1 MTSRSHSKTPNLEII
16 NLSFQ
21 KRCWELISHDISPS
35 LILCDFPSEITDPQ
49 PHFKIFGLHDFP
61 YFLHN
66 IESSPD
72 LQIIVLTQ
80 QYSILTRLISS
91 THSVQ
96 RPFKLLSRSHSA
108 APFELKIIEI
118 SSVVPINIFQ
128 KATQILYRA
137 TFPVRLT
144 NAKGPFIKHF
154 DLFELHINPIIENVT
169 TISPIPSHQIC
180 GFAHTTNYNLYK
192 EISQSLQD
200 FAIPYSHDNNL
211 QASVLPLSHIISF
224 NITPASPAN
233 ADTIQ
238 SLLDQLSSILDPI
251 PSFIFCA
258 LISGIFSLVKSSYI
272 NFISKRRMD
281 PSIITPIFS
290 ILRVP
295 FLIISSGLIFVA
307 SLELIEEVLLL
318 APQHNI
324 TIPSHFLQHI
334 QKFTFELTGEF
345 ITISLLKI
353 TTPHFTDLQILR
365 LDPGCPSE
373 IFFTQHFLDFLHT
386 RFSCNSGA
394 QLQTIRDGT
403 GNIHEVLAF
412 SSSIDFSSNDSDLT
426 LPFPFVFQSHN
437 FLISYLEPSF
447 SPKPKSVHQYPFES
461 SDEHFER
468 FTNVSN
474 SLAARIPIVR
484 PHEEKGGP
492 IASQIIA
499 GLLSGTIPDDS
510 FPLSFLTSSTTPL
523 FHILLAPF
531 PDSWQTL
538 LLDLLPSSLTFQS
551 CKMFDIGRF
560 SPQYIIIDL
569 PPRSQFPI
577 PFLPPSGTNFS
588 ECGWLTVSSFSNIK
602 LVYQLLSTQH
612 LKIFVKFLSTLKRL
626 TPASVTLALTPPP
639 AHAPPS
645 PPSPLPTNSIPTI
658 VSASPLLDLDVP
670 MGDDPVPSPELPPPP
685 SPLPPLPPC
694 AELLVTCYR
703 LLTYLTWSHDYD
715 HPKQRL
721 LEVIAG
727 GRHLGEPHV
736 FLPYLT
742 GALDTF
748 PENFFNHNFATT
760 FVTIALDLPLAAK
773 QKLFHTIHEDAS
785 EHIQPIISL
794 PSFPPHSTSSDIS
807 LSFDNIFSFLPED
820 VTISTSNS
828 TFLFSSP
835 HFSDLPLPT
844 LCTLL
849 ESQHTIS
856 LTARARTSDHNR
868 GMVLRLSCIMI
879 ELNRQMNSSTHST
892 FLFIERFH
900 PVSNSVTVFDPFHGT
915 QLRQI
920 NSLICYKIAT
930 LVFKRNSVKSLVC
943 SSLLQNFANTFPAS
957 PPTTA
962 YSPFCVISLFDG
974 SGSFTDV
981 IAKAVGSWPHAI
993 LAAEMDAGTRSV
1005 VSKVKGWSVEGSIWT
1020 KDKKKCSYILCGK
1033 RLVVNRQKLS
1043 PLKAIPLTTSRQ
1055 RYNFLWG
1062 WISLPRPNHHRSG
1075 KRCLRSNWRPKRSH
1089 SLRMGS
1095 TLLPLQNP
1103 LLETSCNSRR
1113 KCGINVAPHEN
1124 IYSQTPWYP

>member
-1 MTSRSHSKTPNLEII
+1 MTSRPHSKTSNLETI

-21 KRCWELISHDISPS
+21 KCCWELISHVTSPS

-61 YFLHN
+61 HFLHN

-72 LQIIVLTQ
+72 LQILVLTQ
-80 QYSILTRLISS
+80 QFSILNRLISS

-96 RPFKLLSRSHSA
+96 RPFTLFSRSHSA

-118 SSVVPINIFQ
+118 SSVVPASIFQ
-128 KATQILYRA
+128 KATQIFYR
-137 TFPVRLT
+137 TTLPVRLT

-154 DLFELHINPIIENVT
+154 DLFELHINPIIENVSA
-169 TISPIPSHQIC
+169 ISPIPSHQIC
-180 GFAHTTNYNLYK
+180 GFAYTTNYNLCK
-192 EISQSLQD
+192 EISQSLQN
-200 FAIPYSHDNNL
+200 FAIPYSHDNLL
-211 QASVLPLSHIISF
+211 QASVPPLSHIISF
-224 NITPASPAN
+224 NINPASSAT
-233 ADTIQ
+233 ADSIQ
-238 SLLDQLSSILDPI
+238 SLLDQLSSILNPI
-251 PSFIFCA
+251 PSFAFCA
-258 LISGIFSLVKSSYI
+258 LISGIFSLVKSSHI
-272 NFISKRRMD
+272 SFISKRKMD

-290 ILRVP
+290 ILETP
-295 FLIISSGLIFVA
+295 FLIVSSGLIFVA
-307 SLELIEEVLLL
+307 SLELIEEAILL

-345 ITISLLKI
+345 IKISLHKI

-412 SSSIDFSSNDSDLT
+412 SSSTDFSSNDSDLT
-426 LPFPFVFQSHN
+426 LPFSFVFQSHN

-447 SPKPKSVHQYPFES
+447 SPKPKSAHQYPFES
-461 SDEHFER
+461 SAEHFER
-468 FTNVSN
+468 FTDVSN
-474 SLAARIPIVR
+474 SLAARIPVVR

-531 PDSWQTL
+531 PASWQTL
-538 LLDLLPSSLTFQS
+538 LLDILPSSLTFQTCKIIDIS
-551 CKMFDIGRF
+551 CF
-560 SPQYIIIDL
+560 SPQFIILDI
-569 PPRSQFPI
+569 PPRSQFPV
-577 PFLPPSGTNFS
+577 PFFPPSGTTFS
-588 ECGWLTVSSFSNIK
+588 DCGWLSISSFSNVK
-602 LVYQLLSTQH
+602 LVYQLISTQH
-612 LKIFVKFLSTLKRL
+612 LKTFVKFLSTLKQL
-626 TPASVTLALTPPP
+626 TPSSVTLAFTPPP
-639 AHAPPS
+639 THDSDSPAPMLSNNTLIIESTP
-645 PPSPLPTNSIPTI
+645 
-658 VSASPLLDLDVP
+658 PLLDLDEP

-685 SPLPPLPPC
+685 SVLPPFPPC
-694 AELLVTCYR
+694 AELLVACYR
-703 LLTYLTWSHDYD
+703 LLTYLTWSHNYD
-715 HPKQRL
+715 HPRQRL

-736 FLPYLT
+736 FSPYLT

-748 PENFFNHNFATT
+748 PENFFDHSFATT
-760 FVTIALDLPLAAK
+760 FSTIAIDLPPAAK
-773 QKLFHTIHEDAS
+773 LKLFHTIHEEAS
-785 EHIQPIISL
+785 SHTQPIISL
-794 PSFPPHSTSSDIS
+794 PSFPPHSISSDIS
-807 LSFDNIFSFLPED
+807 SSFENIFSFLTED
-820 VTISTSNS
+820 VTISTSNPP
-828 TFLFSSP
+828 FLFSSP
-835 HFSDLPLPT
+835 HFPDLPLPT

-856 LTARARTSDHNR
+856 PTARARTSDHNR

-892 FLFIERFH
+892 YLFIEKFH

-920 NSLICYKIAT
+920 NSLICYKVAT
-930 LVFKRNSVKSLVC
+930 LIFKRNSVKSLVC

-981 IAKAVGSWPHAI
+981 IAKAVGNWPHAI

-1020 KDKKKCSYILCGK
+1020 KDK
-1033 RLVVNRQKLS
+1033 N
-1043 PLKAIPLTTSRQ
+1043 
-1055 RYNFLWG
+1055 
-1062 WISLPRPNHHRSG
+1062 
-1075 KRCLRSNWRPKRSH
+1075 
-1089 SLRMGS
+1089 
-1095 TLLPLQNP
+1095 
-1103 LLETSCNSRR
+1103 
-1113 KCGINVAPHEN
+1113 
-1124 IYSQTPWYP
+1124 